1 MRTLFTLI
9 VVALATAVLGPV
21 VLVAGLFRVR
31 EKPGGIYHACM
42 HVWARLAIR
51 AAGTRIVVHGADRMS
66 PNDGVVYIAN
76 HVSWFDVF
84 ALAATLPRYSFIAKS
99 ELRKIPLF
107 GPAAAAAGIVFLERD
122 NRKQAFQSYQG
133 AAAQVRDGRSVV
145 VYPEGTRG
153 RDYPLRPFKK
163 GPFVLAIASGAPIVP
178 TLIYGAREVMPRGSF
193 RIRPGEIHVHFLD
206 PVPTAGLS
214 YDDRGALMTRVWQ
227 RMADGLHER
236 YGVARTDR
244 PIANPNERVI

>member
-1 MRTLFTLI
+1 MRTLYTLI

-31 EKPGGIYHACM
+31 EKPGGIYQRCM
-42 HVWARLAIR
+42 SLWARVGCR
-51 AAGTRIVVHGADRMS
+51 AAGVRIVVHDPSRMS
-66 PNDGVVYIAN
+66 AEHGVVYIAN

-84 ALAATLPRYSFIAKS
+84 ALAATLPRYSFVAKS
-99 ELRKIPLF
+99 ELKRIPLF
-107 GPAAAAAGIVFLERD
+107 GPAAAAAGIVFLERE
-122 NRKQAFQSYQG
+122 NRKQAFESYRG
-133 AAAQVRDGRSVV
+133 ATEQVRRGRSVV

-178 TLIYGAREVMPRGSF
+178 TVVHGAREIMPRGSF
-193 RIRPGEIHVHFLD
+193 RIRRGDIHVHFLE
-206 PVPTAGLS
+206 PIPTVGLS

-227 RMADGLHER
+227 RMADALWQL
-236 YGVARTDR
+236 YGIAPSDR
-244 PIANPNERVI
+244 PIASPNERVI